1 MTQTVPVPLWLLIL
15 IVAFAGV
22 AALTHLLLP
31 SVRWFFRRRM
41 ERVVARL
48 NARLD
53 RPIKPFKLME
63 RQDMIVRLVHDP
75 SVMEAVVDHARA
87 SGQPESVAFQQAR
100 AYAREIVPSFSA
112 TVYFGFATRAA
123 RWLTGL
129 FYDVRVSRVD
139 AGPPEA
145 GIGGIDPDATV
156 IFVMN
161 HRSNMDYV
169 LVTWIVADRSALSYA
184 VGEWARVWPL
194 SRLIRAMGAYFI
206 RRRQLTPLYRRVLAR
221 YVQMAT
227 AEGSTQAIFPEGG
240 LSLDGRVGAAK
251 LGLLGYILA
260 GFEPARRDV
269 VFLPVGLCYDR
280 VIEDRLLVEAAET
293 GVRRF
298 RAGPLSITGFGT
310 RLIWRKLRGRYS
322 GFGTAAVVFGRPLSL
337 RLFLQHRPESAGLQA
352 EALAT
357 RLMAEV
363 TACVPVLPV
372 PLVAAA
378 LVDAPLSRPQAE
390 DRVTDL
396 VARLAARQTVLHL
409 PEGDAARI
417 LAEGLRPLLA
427 RRIVADIDGVLAP
440 VAGKAAL
447 LAFHAAPVRQLLEDI
462 AAAGP
467 RSDAE
472 DGPAAITLPPVFPDA
487 AEAGRH
493 ALGRSPAA

>member
-53 RPIKPFKLME
+53 RPIKPFKLMA

-123 RWLTGL
+123 RWLSGL
-129 FYDVRVSRVD
+129 FYDVQVGRVD
-139 AGPPEA
+139 ARIA
-145 GIGGIDPDATV
+145 GIDPDATV
-156 IFVMN
+156 VFVMN

-251 LGLLGYILA
+251 LGLLGYIVA

-280 VIEDRLLVEAAET
+280 VIEDRLLVEAAQT
-293 GVRRF
+293 GTRRF
-298 RAGPLSITGFGT
+298 RADPLSITGFT
-310 RLIWRKLRGRYS
+310 ARLLWRKLRGRYS
-322 GFGTAAVVFGRPLSL
+322 GFGTAAVVFGPPLSL
-337 RLFLQHRPESAGLQA
+337 RKFLQGRPEPAALQV
-352 EALAT
+352 EPLAAQ
-357 RLMAEV
+357 LMAEV
-363 TACVPVLPV
+363 TACLPVLPV

-378 LVDAPLSRPQAE
+378 LIAGPLTRPQAE
-390 DRVTDL
+390 ARIADL
-396 VARLAARQTVLHL
+396 LAQLSARQAVLHL
-409 PEGDAARI
+409 PEGGPAGT
-417 LAEGLRPLLA
+417 LALGLRPLLA
-427 RRIVADIDGVLAP
+427 RGILTETDGLLAP
-440 VAGKAAL
+440 ASDMAAL
-447 LAFHAAPVRQLLEDI
+447 LAFHAAPVLQLLDMPLPLN
-462 AAAGP
+462 GP
-467 RSDAE
+467 T
-472 DGPAAITLPPVFPDA
+472 GLPDA
-487 AEAGRH
+487 GRDGDTTWKRPPQDGLREREQAG
-493 ALGRSPAA
+493 